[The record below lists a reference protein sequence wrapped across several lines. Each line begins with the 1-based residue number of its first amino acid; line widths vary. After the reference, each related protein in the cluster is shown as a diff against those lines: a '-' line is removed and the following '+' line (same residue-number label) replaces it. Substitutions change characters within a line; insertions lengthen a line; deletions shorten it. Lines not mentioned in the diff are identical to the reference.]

1 MTTVMTLFDECEET
15 RVAVDI
21 DAFDDLYR
29 ANIRG
34 VYAYAAARLGA
45 DDADDVTAEVFH
57 AAVVAFRSGRSE
69 QVTPAWLMAVTRNK
83 VIDRWRKAERRM
95 AKAHLLR
102 PPDDELRV
110 AWADDERRERV
121 LATLHALKHRHR
133 SLLIL
138 HHVEA
143 MPIADIA
150 AATGQ
155 SPSAVESALKRARA
169 AFRRHYQRAS
179 RENP

>member
-1 MTTVMTLFDECEET
+1 MTLFDECEEAS
-15 RVAVDI
+15 VAVDI
-21 DAFDDLYR
+21 DAFDGLYR
-29 ANIRG
+29 ANVRL
-34 VYAYAAARLGA
+34 VYAYAAARLGRDEA
-45 DDADDVTAEVFH
+45 EDVTAEVFH

-102 PPDDELRV
+102 PADGELHV
-110 AWADDERRERV
+110 AWADDDRRERV
-121 LATLHALKHRHR
+121 LATLQALKHRHR

-143 MPIADIA
+143 MPIAEIA
-150 AATGQ
+150 AATDQ
-155 SPSAVESALKRARA
+155 SPAAIESALKRARA
-169 AFRRHYQRAS
+169 AFRRHYQRTS
-179 RENP
+179 PENI